1 MATITVTEILG
12 TDNIAGSR
20 ITINS
25 NFSALAAGI
34 NNLEQRLDTSYTPGG
49 ALNVGSAIVYRYTNP
64 VTTQIFTCE
73 ASGLVSGNLNVGK
86 SLGVT
91 ESLTVTQNVTAGGNV
106 NFNGSNG
113 SGKTVTNS
121 SVTVFQNSAGQAQS
135 NLWGS
140 GTGVNVNPQVL
151 PIVGGGFT
159 SRALSTTNFPYLSAI
174 QLDFSTYSPSA
185 TGTSCSV
192 VTLPAVTGAN
202 VAQGQILTFFISDL
216 PAAGVTSGQF
226 RIRGNFHEGIDNVLL
241 NDGLNSDDTD
251 IYQSSV
257 TLFASQNGWRVLS
270 TAGPVAISSTVPT
283 QI

>member
-49 ALNVGSAIVYRYTNP
+49 ALNVGSVIIYKYTNP
-64 VTTQIFTCE
+64 VTTQIFSCE
-73 ASGLVSGNLNVGK
+73 ASGLVSGNFNVGK

-91 ESLTVTQNVTAGGNV
+91 ESLTVSQNVTAGGNV
-106 NFNGSNG
+106 NFNGSYG
-113 SGKTVTNS
+113 SGKQVINS
-121 SVTVFQNSAGQAQS
+121 NVTVFQNSAGQAQS

-140 GTGVNVNPQVL
+140 GTGVVVNPQSL
-151 PIVGGGFT
+151 PIVGVGYT
-159 SRALSTTNFPYLSAI
+159 SRALITANFPYLSAI
-174 QLDFSTYSPSA
+174 QLDFSTYSPGTTA
-185 TGTSCSV
+185 TSCSV

-216 PAAGVTSGQF
+216 PAAGVTSGEF

-241 NDGLNSDDTD
+241 NDGLNSDNTD
-251 IYQSSV
+251 IYQSAV

-270 TAGPVAISSTVPT
+270 TAGPVAISSTLPT

>member
-140 GTGVNVNPQVL
+140 GTGVNVNPQDL
-151 PIVGGGFT
+151 PIVGAGYT
-159 SRALSTTNFPYLSAI
+159 SRALNTTNFPYLSAI

-202 VAQGQILTFFISDL
+202 VAQGQILTFFISSL
-216 PAAGVTSGQF
+216 PAGATSGQF
-226 RIRGNFHEGIDNVLL
+226 RIRGNFHTGIDNVLL
-241 NDGLNSDDTD
+241 NDGLLSNNTD

-257 TLFASQNGWRVLS
+257 TLFASQDGWRVLS